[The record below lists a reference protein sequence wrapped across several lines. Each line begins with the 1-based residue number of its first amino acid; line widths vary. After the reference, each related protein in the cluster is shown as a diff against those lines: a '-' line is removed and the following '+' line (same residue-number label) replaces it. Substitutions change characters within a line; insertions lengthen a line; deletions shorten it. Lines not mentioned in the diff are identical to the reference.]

1 MKSKVDFEN
10 DLPDLINKV
19 KDGKIKQSWIE
30 QNYDV
35 SKATIS
41 RRFSN
46 NKSKESKNVSQKR
59 ETFHETN
66 ETKKVPKTEEK
77 KRRRST
83 NNTIT
88 KTIEQEKELIEHK
101 ALSEYHAISKL
112 AESYKKHFGNK
123 GIRITGRLQR
133 YINKPKDMIRM
144 SIILKKDSD

>member
-1 MKSKVDFEN
+1 MKSKTEFEN
-10 DLPDLINKV
+10 DLSELINKV
-19 KDGKIKQSWIE
+19 KAEEINQSWIE

-41 RRFSN
+41 RRFNN
-46 NKSKESKNVSQKR
+46 NKSKESKNVPQKH
-59 ETFHETN
+59 ETFHETKQ
-66 ETKKVPKTEEK
+66 TPKTEEK

-88 KTIEQEKELIEHK
+88 KTIAQEKELIEHK

-112 AESYKKHFGNK
+112 AEVYKKHFGNK